1 MSTPRAHPRRSGGGR
16 SSSSIPRRMCAP
28 HVRGW
33 SKDGAL
39 SAAVF
44 SMVNRHNETGLW
56 YSLDN
61 VSAGMLRPFVDWFGV
76 EAAEQRRPPSVHA
89 CGERL
94 AVRALGCTATTTG
107 LHYPSTMCQLR
118 FHQPRLCPVTLRWPR
133 HHELG
138 VSVPF
143 CEPGSSGADAD
154 ELPRVHVSA
163 CAPFFLNPDE
173 GAAREATRRVQRWTE
188 FMAASQVGRV
198 HLHVL
203 NRAAEVR
210 PALLRD
216 RRAAL
221 AASGALR
228 VHFWDYFEE
237 AHAVLAPASQF
248 VRHHNR
254 TWEAGYANPYHPYN
268 LLYTKCLHEETASTE
283 WMLIIDVDEYWKA
296 VPRPPQPQ
304 LTISRFLELAPP
316 ELQRHHF
323 CVLNERCMRE
333 WDGSVRPKSAVRIG
347 GGVCTWLGSSHVSM
361 PATRGQPD
369 ACRPLHSAAA
379 PKFDWKAM
387 TQACAA
393 AARAPPAPFAKLPH
407 YFSHYGERVGTGGG
421 ARCGGFEDDA
431 AEWYAHG

>member
-1 MSTPRAHPRRSGGGR
+1 
-16 SSSSIPRRMCAP
+16 MCAP

-94 AVRALGCTATTTG
+94 AATALGCGATTTG

-118 FHQPRLCPVTLRWPR
+118 FHQPRLCAVTLRWPR
-133 HHELG
+133 HHELS

-163 CAPFFLNPDE
+163 CAPFFLNPNE

-188 FMAASQVGRV
+188 FMAAGQVGRV

-203 NRAAEVR
+203 NRAAELR

-237 AHAVLAPASQF
+237 AHAVLAPNSQ
-248 VRHHNR
+248 VAAPNAR
-254 TWEAGYANPYHPYN
+254 TWEGGYTNPYHPYN
-268 LLYTKCLHEETASTE
+268 LVYTKCVHEETASTE
-283 WMLIIDVDEYWKA
+283 WMLIMDVDEYWKA

-304 LTISRFLELAPP
+304 LTVSRFLELAPP

-333 WDGSVRPKSAVRIG
+333 WDGSVGSVRPKSAVRIG
-347 GGVCTWLGSSHVSM
+347 GGVCTWLGGGHFSM
-361 PATRGQPD
+361 PATKGQPD
-369 ACRPLHSAAA
+369 ACRPLHSAAQ
-379 PKFDWKAM
+379 PKFDWRAV
-387 TQACAA
+387 TEACAA